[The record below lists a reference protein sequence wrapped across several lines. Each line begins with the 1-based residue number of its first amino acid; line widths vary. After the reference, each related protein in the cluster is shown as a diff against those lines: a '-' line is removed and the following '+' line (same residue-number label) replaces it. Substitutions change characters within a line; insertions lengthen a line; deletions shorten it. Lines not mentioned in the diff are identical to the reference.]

1 MISQTVT
8 ILNPQGFHVRP
19 TKAFVDKA
27 SVYQCD
33 VFLIGKDRRING
45 KSSLGIMTL
54 GLKQHDE
61 VTLEVDGVDEEQA
74 IQELSKILAA
84 IYE

>member
-1 MISQTVT
+1 MLTGT
-8 ILNPQGFHVRP
+8 FKILNPQGFHVRP
-19 TKAFVDKA
+19 TKAFVDK
-27 SVYQCD
+27 SSSYQCD
-33 VFLIGKDRRING
+33 VFLDAKGRRING

-61 VTLEVDGVDEEQA
+61 VVLEVDGADEKQA
-74 IQELSKILAA
+74 LEELGAILTA

>member
-1 MISQTVT
+1 MLTRT
-8 ILNPQGFHVRP
+8 FKILNPQGFHVRP
-19 TKAFVDKA
+19 TKAFVDK
-27 SVYQCD
+27 SISYQCE
-33 VFLIGKDRRING
+33 VFLTAKGRRVNG

-61 VTLEVDGVDEEQA
+61 VVLEVDGEDEAQA
-74 IQELSKILAA
+74 MQELGEILTA

>member
-1 MISQTVT
+1 MLSKTFT

-19 TKAFVDKA
+19 TKAFVDK
-27 SVYQCD
+27 SSSYQCD
-33 VFLIGKDRRING
+33 VFLIAKERRING
-45 KSSLGIMTL
+45 KSSLGLMTL

-61 VTLEVDGVDEEQA
+61 VTLEVNGEDEERA
-74 IQELSKILAA
+74 LQELGEVLTA